1 MKHLFCIRV
10 VIVSVI
16 ALTLQACSSESNT
29 LPQQSHINGFNW
41 HLSAMLPSPLQEVYP
56 AVFNNKIVVAGAFE
70 QTQKELAALA
80 HLKASDKTYI
90 FDQNVQNWERG
101 PVLPEPRHHLGLIAN
116 HDKLYAIG
124 GFNATKSD
132 AWQVKS
138 SVFVLSEVDD
148 AWSKGPELPIPM
160 GESVYGVIDGQIHVA
175 GGRTKRDG
183 KLVDTNEH
191 WVLKSDQWY
200 KAAPLPI
207 ASNSATSVVLYN
219 QWYVMGGRVNA
230 LDFKNLNA
238 LWRYNAQKD
247 QWEQLASMP
256 QASAGLASTVL
267 DGKIYVFGGEEY
279 TFVTGLEGQKE
290 MKTRTFDQIWRYDPH
305 LNAWSTMA
313 LPMTSTR
320 HGLGAVTLNKQIYLL
335 GGAVEA
341 GATGTTAIVERLSLN

>member
-1 MKHLFCIRV
+1 MNHLCGIRI
-10 VIVSVI
+10 VIVTVFV
-16 ALTLQACSSESNT
+16 LTLQACSTDSNAV
-29 LPQQSHINGFNW
+29 PQQKHINEFNW

-56 AVFNNKIVVAGAFE
+56 AVFNNRIVVAGAFE
-70 QTQKELAALA
+70 QTQVERAALA
-80 HLKASDKTYI
+80 YLKASDQTYI
-90 FDQNVQNWERG
+90 FDQNVQNWKRG
-101 PVLPEPRHHLGLIAN
+101 PVLPEPRHHLGLVTN

-138 SVFVLSEVDD
+138 SVFVLNQIGG
-148 AWSKGPELPIPM
+148 AWFKGPELPIPM

-175 GGRTKRDG
+175 GGRTNRG
-183 KLVDTNEH
+183 GMLVDTNEH
-191 WVLKSDQWY
+191 WVLKSDQWH

-207 ASNSATSVVLYN
+207 ASNSAASVVLNN

-230 LDFKNLNA
+230 LDFKNLNG
-238 LWRYNAQKD
+238 LWRYNAKTD

-279 TFVTGLEGQKE
+279 SFTTDLGGQRE
-290 MKTRTFDQIWRYDPH
+290 MRTRTFDKVWRYDPRSDE
-305 LNAWSTMA
+305 WSTMTQ
-313 LPMTSTR
+313 PMTSTR

-335 GGAVEA
+335 GGAEEA